1 MENASNEYLQNAV
14 MTASPEQLHLMLYDG
29 AIRFTRQAIEATR
42 NKDWEK
48 AFNAFTRTQNILV
61 EMNAGLNYKIDADL
75 CKRTA
80 SLYNFMY
87 RKLVEASVQRD
98 PAIAEDVLRL
108 LEYQRETWVMVI
120 DKLRQERSG
129 EAPAASPQRAV
140 RTPPRKQE
148 SVDFSGEDGALY
160 GSLSVQG

>member
-1 MENASNEYLQNAV
+1 MEKASNEYLANAV

-42 NKDWEK
+42 AKDWER
-48 AFNAFTRTQNILV
+48 AFNAFSRTQKILV
-61 EMNAGLNYKIDADL
+61 EMNAALNYKVDADL

-98 PAIAEDVLRL
+98 ADIAEEVLHL

-129 EAPAASPQRAV
+129 EAPAASPQQVV
-140 RTPPRKQE
+140 RTPPPKVRGDL
-148 SVDFSGEDGALY
+148 STEDDALY

>member
-1 MENASNEYLQNAV
+1 MENASSQYLQNAV

-29 AIRFTRQAIEATR
+29 AIRFTRQAIEAIGNR
-42 NKDWEK
+42 DWEK
-48 AFNAFTRTQNILV
+48 AFHAFTRTQKIIL
-61 EMNAGLNYKIDADL
+61 EMNAALNYKIDAEL

-80 SLYNFMY
+80 GLYNFMY

-98 PAIAEDVLRL
+98 AAIAEEVLHL
-108 LEYQRETWVMVI
+108 LEYQRETWVMLI

-129 EAPAASPQRAV
+129 ENPAASPKPAV
-140 RTPPRKQE
+140 RTPPPPRE
-148 SVDFSGEDGALY
+148 TGDFSFDDKALY

>member
-1 MENASNEYLQNAV
+1 MENASSEYLQNAV

-42 NKDWEK
+42 DKDWEK
-48 AFNAFTRTQNILV
+48 AFNAFTRTQKILV
-61 EMNAGLNYKIDADL
+61 EMNAALNYKVDSDL

-98 PAIAEDVLRL
+98 AAIAEDVLRL

-120 DKLRQERSG
+120 EKLRQERSG
-129 EAPAASPQRAV
+129 EAPAASPQRVV
-140 RTPPRKQE
+140 RTPPPK
-148 SVDFSGEDGALY
+148 VSGDSSAEDGALY